1 MKTNIT
7 YQELYE
13 TFERAT
19 KISFLDIAYITNTK
33 LPHQQS
39 SALSYTAHFFYTPIE
54 LAHGIGMDQSTGTF
68 IIHAASLMSDYSFNF
83 SPANKNIQHKNFV
96 PLYWNDRHSQF
107 YTEYL
112 QLFPLPQNLPQVPH
126 PVLGYIIAHLSDR
139 VDHILQSP
147 LRTHQL
153 KIHPLS

>member
-7 YQELYE
+7 QLIYNFVYQELYE

-19 KISFLDIAYITNTK
+19 KISFLD
-33 LPHQQS
+33 LPS

-68 IIHAASLMSDYSFNF
+68 IIHTESLKSDYSFNF

-96 PLYWNDRHSQF
+96 PVYWNDRYSQF

-126 PVLGYIIAHLSDR
+126 PVLGYIIAHLSPR
-139 VDHILQSP
+139 VYSQNTITPHGPRRLFS
-147 LRTHQL
+147 
-153 KIHPLS
+153 